1 MNTLTTPNR
10 DMLKC
15 KKDDKFQF
23 ERLGYFCLDYDSNLE
38 QGKLV
43 WNRIVTL
50 QDREKSKAMAKIE
63 E

>member
-1 MNTLTTPNR
+1 
-10 DMLKC
+10 MLKC